1 MSVLRP
7 ICPVCQ
13 TSEKLLRCQGCLV
26 TLYCCRDHQIADRSN
41 HKVACNAVKKARNVL
56 EQEDREL
63 RDEPMNMFEMAPG
76 NFYEIALT
84 RNYIKAR
91 FSLVRKLMKL
101 NTYDGVKAA
110 LDHATG
116 ILQLCHL
123 DHVGVRFIAPFLFI
137 RLGKDQDSYDLIKSV
152 ASFGA
157 EGLDDLE
164 IVSHLDLKGADVFE
178 PVILFDKLY
187 LYFQLAVPLMLIKI
201 RLLNDVK
208 MLQNSLFMYEML
220 PPELVDRIRKEAI
233 VTEVV
238 SRRKDIYN
246 STNQKPL
253 IEALEKEIWQLFV
266 YINRNYPHF
275 WPNILDP
282 KDSFALKPDSRYK
295 NESEEYSQMV
305 VQYCY
310 EAYAETPFAME
321 MVRDMADNDE

>member
-1 MSVLRP
+1 M
-7 ICPVCQ
+7 
-13 TSEKLLRCQGCLV
+13 
-26 TLYCCRDHQIADRSN
+26 
-41 HKVACNAVKKARNVL
+41 ACNAVKKARNVL

-63 RDEPMNMFEMAPG
+63 RDDPMNVFEVAPG
-76 NFYEIALT
+76 NFFEIAGT
-84 RNYIKAR
+84 RNYINAR
-91 FSLVRKLMKL
+91 FALVRKLMKF
-101 NTYDGVKAA
+101 NTYDGVKAT

-137 RLGKDQDSYDLIKSV
+137 RLGKDQESYDLIKSV

-164 IVSHLDLKGADVFE
+164 IVSLLDFKGADVFE
-178 PVILFDKLY
+178 PIILFDKLY
-187 LYFQLAVPLMLIKI
+187 LFFQLAVALMLIKI

-233 VTEVV
+233 VTKVV
-238 SRRKDIYN
+238 LKRKDIYN
-246 STNQKPL
+246 NTNQKPL
-253 IEALEKEIWQLFV
+253 IEALEEEIWQLFV
-266 YINRNYPHF
+266 YISRHNSHF
-275 WPNILDP
+275 WPNLLDP
-282 KDSFALKPDSRYK
+282 KDSFALKPDPLYK
-295 NESEEYSQMV
+295 NGSEEYSQMV